1 MFQTVLLAWE
11 QSHPPKRALA
21 SAGELARVFDAR
33 LVVAVLLLEHE
44 HVNELSDLLPG
55 IDRIVLPCRRPAH
68 DLVEF
73 AHEHGFDLLVVGH
86 HPPER
91 SHRIFSHDIAQEIVR
106 EADVPVLVV
115 AEDESPPVGA

>member
-1 MFQTVLLAWE
+1 MFHTVLLAWE
-11 QSHPPKRALA
+11 QEHPPQRALA
-21 SAGELARVFDAR
+21 SASEMARVFDAQ
-33 LVVAVLLLEHE
+33 LVVAVLLREHE

-55 IDRIVLPCRRPAH
+55 TERVVLPCRRPAH

-91 SHRIFSHDIAQEIVR
+91 AHRIFTHDIAREIVR

-115 AEDESPPVGA
+115 AEDGEQTIG